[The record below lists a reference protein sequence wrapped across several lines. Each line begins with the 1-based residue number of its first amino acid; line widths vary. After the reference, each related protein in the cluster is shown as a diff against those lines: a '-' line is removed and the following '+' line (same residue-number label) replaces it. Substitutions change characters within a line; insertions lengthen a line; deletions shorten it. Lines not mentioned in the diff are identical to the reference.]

1 MSESSAGTGPRQID
15 RKKKLGKGLGALLG
29 ETRREEPLVR
39 SDSGQNQSDGQAQ
52 SSATT
57 AEPATNGLTS
67 IPVANIEP
75 LPGQPRTHLDEE
87 SLDSLASSIATRG
100 VIQPI
105 IVSPLGKGRYRLVA
119 GERRWRA
126 AQRARLDK
134 LVGHAV
140 GVAGLQEQRGVV
152 EAGAGALG

>member
-1 MSESSAGTGPRQID
+1 MSESSASTGPRQID

-39 SDSGQNQSDGQAQ
+39 SDSGQNQNEGQAQ

-75 LPGQPRTHLDEE
+75 LPGQPRTH
-87 SLDSLASSIATRG
+87 
-100 VIQPI
+100 
-105 IVSPLGKGRYRLVA
+105 
-119 GERRWRA
+119 
-126 AQRARLDK
+126 
-134 LVGHAV
+134 
-140 GVAGLQEQRGVV
+140 
-152 EAGAGALG
+152 